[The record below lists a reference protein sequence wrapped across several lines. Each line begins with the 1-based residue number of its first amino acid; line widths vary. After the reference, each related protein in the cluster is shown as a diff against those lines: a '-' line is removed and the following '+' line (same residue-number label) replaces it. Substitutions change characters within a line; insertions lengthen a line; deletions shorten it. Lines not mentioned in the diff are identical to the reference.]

1 MEEFLSQL
9 HRGEALTPMQARQ
22 HNPLALAYVGDTVY
36 DLYVRTHLL
45 KTQAVNSHRLHVLAI
60 GYVSAHAQAA
70 AFRRMET
77 LLNEDELYIYRR
89 GRNTKPTTVPRNA
102 DVQEYRCATGLEAV
116 VGYLFLSGQYERLSQ
131 LMEHVLAPQ
140 EKTI

>member
-1 MEEFLSQL
+1 MGKRLHPCRHASITHWRLPMWGTLS
-9 HRGEALTPMQARQ
+9 TISMCARIC
-22 HNPLALAYVGDTVY
+22 LKRRRSI
-36 DLYVRTHLL
+36 RT
-45 KTQAVNSHRLHVLAI
+45 ACHVLAI

-131 LMEHVLAPQ
+131 LMERVLAPQ
-140 EKTI
+140 EKTV